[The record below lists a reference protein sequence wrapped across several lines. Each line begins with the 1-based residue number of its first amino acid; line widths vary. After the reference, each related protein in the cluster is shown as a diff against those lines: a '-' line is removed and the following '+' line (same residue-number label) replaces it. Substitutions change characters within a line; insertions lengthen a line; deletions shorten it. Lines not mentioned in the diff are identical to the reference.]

1 MRKSALILLGVMI
14 IIAILLAYFVRDRL
28 FENAIES
35 GLEMVAGAKVEI
47 DGFHFSI
54 WGLSCSWNRMQI
66 ADKADPWKN
75 IIETGPAGFDIE
87 VRPLFWKKFI
97 IREMHLENVRSGT
110 ARTTDGSL
118 PPEPEPPE
126 ASQETSFIDQAS
138 ASLKSQFG
146 DLPILDLGA
155 LGKKLKVDS
164 LINIQNLMTIQKY
177 ERLKVYTDSSL
188 QYWDAQLKPA
198 IYQERLQKLETE
210 FKALNLNL
218 DQVKDVATLTMTL
231 NKLNELYKEIVSLK
245 KDIEEKY
252 TGATSLV
259 KDLKTQLA
267 DLKGAI
273 KDDIARAQE
282 LAKLKDMDVRD
293 ISLLL
298 FGQPLIGKVDEV
310 LGYVKLGRKYL
321 PTAQK
326 VFVSKKEPAP
336 PRFKG
341 QDIHFPFHYR
351 YPRFLLRLARLSGAN
366 AAGDTARAYFFDG
379 EVRGLTNQPSVY
391 AKPTQFN
398 LDLTR
403 DLGNKYHLAG
413 SLDHIGEIAYDTLWA
428 SARDFGL
435 GKINLKS
442 SKYFPEAIQANKG
455 DISFTGY
462 FMADKIAL
470 NLDLAA
476 SPVNFIFAETQ
487 NAGTI
492 AKIVRDL
499 IVAIND
505 IELNAQFK
513 GQSPTYQL
521 KLNSNIDNILT
532 QKVSSLLKENIA
544 KVRLQIEQFVQ
555 TEVDK
560 RRQPLETKFNNFQQ
574 SLMAEME
581 KVKTNMLSRYQEI
594 EAKKKEVEEKIEAEK
609 NKTQKKIDEE
619 SKKLQDKARDKLKN
633 MLKRPGTP

>member
-1 MRKSALILLGVMI
+1 MRKSALIIIGVI
-14 IIAILLAYFVRDRL
+14 IVIAILLAWFVRDRL
-28 FENAIES
+28 FENALES

-47 DGFHFSI
+47 DGFHFST
-54 WGLSCSWNRMQI
+54 WGLNSSWNRLQI

-75 IIETGPAGFDIE
+75 IIETGHASFDIE
-87 VRPLFWKKFI
+87 GRPLFWKKFI
-97 IREMHLENVRSGT
+97 IHEMRLENVRSGT
-110 ARTTDGSL
+110 ARTSDGSL
-118 PPEPEPPE
+118 PPEPPDTT
-126 ASQETSFIDQAS
+126 AETSFIDNAS
-138 ASLKSQFG
+138 ASLQEQLG

-164 LINIQNLMTIQKY
+164 LINVQNLMTVQKY
-177 ERLKVYTDSSL
+177 ESLKVFTDSSL
-188 QYWDAQLKPA
+188 QYWEAQLKPA
-198 IYQERLQKLETE
+198 TYQARLQKLETE

-218 DQVKDVATLTMTL
+218 DQAKDVATLTMTL
-231 NKLNELYKEIVSLK
+231 NKLNEMYKEVMSLK

-252 TGATSLV
+252 TGATNLV
-259 KDLKTQLA
+259 NDLKTQLA

-273 KDDIARAQE
+273 KDDIAKAQE

-298 FGQPLIGKVDEV
+298 FGQPLVGKVDEV

-326 VFVSKKEPAP
+326 VFASKKEPAP

-366 AAGDTARAYFFDG
+366 AAGDTARAYFFEG
-379 EVRGLTNQPSVY
+379 ELRGLTNEPRVF
-391 AKPTQFN
+391 ARPTQFN
-398 LDLTR
+398 LDLAR

-413 SLDHIGEIAYDTLWA
+413 SLDHTGETAFDTLWA

-435 GKINLKS
+435 GKLNLKS
-442 SKYFPEAIQANKG
+442 SRYFPQAIEANKG

-462 FMADKIAL
+462 FIEDRIAM

-492 AKIVRDL
+492 AKIVQNL
-499 IVAIND
+499 IVAITD
-505 IELNAQFK
+505 IKLNAQFN
-513 GQSPTYQL
+513 GESPKYQL
-521 KLNSNIDNILT
+521 KLNSNIDDILT

-544 KVRLQIEQFVQ
+544 KARLQIEQFVQ

-560 RRQPLETKFNNFQQ
+560 RRQPLEAKFNNFQQ

-619 SKKLQDKARDKLKN
+619 SKKLQDKAKDKLKN
-633 MLKRPGTP
+633 ILKKPGTP

>member
-1 MRKSALILLGVMI
+1 MRKSALILLGVII
-14 IIAILLAYFVRDRL
+14 IIAILLAYFVRDPL
-28 FENAIES
+28 FENALES

-47 DGFHFSI
+47 DGFHFNI
-54 WGLSCSWNRMQI
+54 WGLNSSWNRLQI

-75 IIETGPAGFDIE
+75 IIETGHASFDIE

-97 IREMHLENVRSGT
+97 IHEMRLENVRSGT
-110 ARTTDGSL
+110 ARTSDGSL
-118 PPEPEPPE
+118 PPEPPDTT
-126 ASQETSFIDQAS
+126 AETSFIDNAS
-138 ASLKSQFG
+138 ASLQEQLG

-164 LINIQNLMTIQKY
+164 LINIKNLLTVQKY
-177 ERLKVYTDSSL
+177 ESLKVYTDSSL
-188 QYWDAQLKPA
+188 QYWESQLKPA
-198 IYQERLQKLETE
+198 TYQARLQKLETE

-218 DQVKDVATLTMTL
+218 DQVKDVATLTITL
-231 NKLNELYKEIVSLK
+231 NKLNEMYKEVMSLK

-252 TGATSLV
+252 TGATNLV
-259 KDLKTQLA
+259 NNLQTQLTS
-267 DLKGAI
+267 LKGAI
-273 KDDIARAQE
+273 KDDITKAQE

-298 FGQPLIGKVDEV
+298 FGQSLVGRVNEV

-326 VFVSKKEPAP
+326 IFVSEKEPAP

-379 EVRGLTNQPSVY
+379 EIRGLTNQPRVF
-391 AKPTQFN
+391 AQPTQFT
-398 LDLTR
+398 LDLAR

-413 SLDHIGEIAYDTLWA
+413 SLDHTSEIAYDTLWA
-428 SARDFGL
+428 STRDFGL

-442 SKYFPEAIQANKG
+442 SRYFPQAIQANKG

-462 FMADKIAL
+462 FMDDRIAL

-476 SPVNFIFAETQ
+476 SPVNFIFAENQ
-487 NAGTI
+487 NLGTI
-492 AKIVRDL
+492 AKIIQNL
-499 IVAIND
+499 IIAITD
-505 IELNAQFK
+505 IKLNAQFN
-513 GQSPTYQL
+513 GVSPKYQL
-521 KLNSNIDNILT
+521 KLNSNIDDILT

-544 KVRLQIEQFVQ
+544 KARLQIEQFVQ
-555 TEVDK
+555 TEIDK

-581 KVKTNMLSRYQEI
+581 KVRTAMLSRYQEI
-594 EAKKKEVEEKIEAEK
+594 EAKKKEVEAKIEAEK
-609 NKTQKKIDEE
+609 NKTQKKIDAE
-619 SKKLQDKARDKLKN
+619 SKKLQDKAKDKLKN
-633 MLKRPGTP
+633 MLKKPGTP